1 MLYSSPRWPL
11 ILGPHVFSF
20 AKLWRVTKSPFHEY
34 RSSHVVCRATFC
46 MASMTP
52 GQRSKCRAPL
62 GSNEMMS
69 PKRVISSM
77 EAAFSSI
84 IGVWPLRSHSMAAA
98 RPAKPAPTMM
108 TLMPD
113 GGLEGNHKQV
123 FEVSEASWD
132 YTDTLTGR
140 DVGSGNVSFGMRC
153 PTSKL
158 IGAFPLLY

>member
-11 ILGPHVFSF
+11 ILGPHDFSF

-113 GGLEGNHKQV
+113 GGRRGNCDI
-123 FEVSEASWD
+123 A
-132 YTDTLTGR
+132 DTL
-140 DVGSGNVSFGMRC
+140 VGLDSIDLKVTINKCSRYLRPRGTIQTR
-153 PTSKL
+153 
-158 IGAFPLLY
+158 